1 MATSPDAA
9 ISSSPRRAR
18 ARMSREDQTA
28 ERRRVLLEATVSV
41 IGKLGLIGLTIKEV
55 ANEAGCS
62 FGVVAFHFQSKERLI
77 LAALDHVLDEYENV
91 RHSLSVE
98 PIGLNAADPALSAVC
113 RLKAMIESDFD
124 KVVSSPR
131 QMAVWLA
138 FWAETARNPD
148 YRQRCSE
155 VKIRYR
161 RSTADDIATL
171 AAARRVEINAEQASA
186 TLNAIVDGY
195 WVANLVLGG
204 DEAEHRS
211 EGRQAC
217 LAYLESLF
225 PGDFP
230 GDLPNEKQAKLT

>member
-1 MATSPDAA
+1 
-9 ISSSPRRAR
+9 
-18 ARMSREDQTA
+18 MSREDQTA
-28 ERRRVLLEATVSV
+28 ERRRALLEATVSV

-62 FGVVAFHFQSKERLI
+62 FGVVAFHFHSKERLI
-77 LAALDHVLDEYENV
+77 LAALDHVLDEYEHV

-98 PIGLNAADPALSAVC
+98 PVGSDAADPASSAIC
-113 RLKAMIESDFD
+113 RLTAMIESDFD

-131 QMAVWLA
+131 QMVVWMA

-148 YRQRCSE
+148 YRQRCAE

-161 RSTADDIATL
+161 RSTADDMAALAT
-171 AAARRVEINAEQASA
+171 ARGIEINVEQASA

-195 WVANLVLGG
+195 WVANLVLAE
-204 DEAEHRS
+204 DEAQHRS

-225 PGDFP
+225 PGDFST
-230 GDLPNEKQAKLT
+230 DTRSRKQAKPS